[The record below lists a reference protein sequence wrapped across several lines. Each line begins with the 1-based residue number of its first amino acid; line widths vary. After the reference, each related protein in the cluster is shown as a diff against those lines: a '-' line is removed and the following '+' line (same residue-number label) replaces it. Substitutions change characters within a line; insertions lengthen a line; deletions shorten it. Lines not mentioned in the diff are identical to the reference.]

1 MSSERCVVV
10 TAGASGIG
18 LAIARAFAT
27 DGARVHI
34 CDVDEDALRAVS
46 DTGPSIT
53 GTVCDVSDRAAV
65 ERFVQDA
72 VDTLGGIEYS

>member
-1 MSSERCVVV
+1 MCRRHRWRKRDR
-10 TAGASGIG
+10 

-34 CDVDEDALRAVS
+34 CDVDGDALRAVS

-53 GTVCDVSDRAAV
+53 GTVCDVSDRVAV
-65 ERFVQDA
+65 ERLVQDA
-72 VDTLGGIEYS
+72 VDTLAGLTSS